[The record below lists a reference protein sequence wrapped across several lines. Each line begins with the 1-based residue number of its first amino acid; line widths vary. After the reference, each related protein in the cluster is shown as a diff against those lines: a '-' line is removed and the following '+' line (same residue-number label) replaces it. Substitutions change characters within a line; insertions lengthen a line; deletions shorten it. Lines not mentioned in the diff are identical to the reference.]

1 MDGWDGLDGW
11 LSYTAVTPRASLQSD
26 ANKLQF
32 DGQSCKK
39 RFKLHKHKKIASN
52 TRKLWRIR
60 LRHKTREF
68 PINHKQKQGK
78 VSKTF
83 YGICP

>member
-1 MDGWDGLDGW
+1 MGWDWMGLDGW

-52 TRKLWRIR
+52 TRKL
-60 LRHKTREF
+60 
-68 PINHKQKQGK
+68 
-78 VSKTF
+78 
-83 YGICP
+83 